1 MINKIST
8 AKMSQDDWLECRRKT
23 IGGSDAAALCGLNSY
38 SSPYSVWAD
47 KMGILPTKEPNE
59 AMRLGTDLE
68 QYVAERFTEATGKKV
83 RRDRHI
89 IINSDYPFAH
99 ANVDRVV
106 IGEDAGLECKTTSIM
121 NLKKFKNGEFPDNY
135 YVQCMHYMMV
145 TGKKKWYLAVLILGK
160 DFRVFEIE
168 RNNEEINALIDIEKN
183 FYEHMQN
190 KTAPAIDGFTATTEA
205 LNSIYSEDNGEQADL
220 TFYKS
225 EIQQFLDAEAQI
237 KVLNEFCD
245 SKANI
250 IKEVMKNCE
259 SGFCGNFNVMWKS
272 QQRRTLDKKRLL
284 SDNPSLDLSKYEKTS
299 NFRTFKISE
308 KGV

>member
-8 AKMSQDDWLECRRKT
+8 KNMSHTDWLNQRRKS
-23 IGGSDAAALCGLNSY
+23 IGGSDAAALCGMNAY
-38 SSPYSVWAD
+38 MSPYSVWAD
-47 KMGILPTKEPNE
+47 KMGLIPPKEPNE

-68 QYVAERFTEATGKKV
+68 QYVADGFTEVTGKRV
-83 RRDRHI
+83 RRDCHI

-106 IGEDAGLECKTTSIM
+106 IGEDAGLECKTTSVM
-121 NLKKFKNGEFPDNY
+121 NLKKFKNGEYPDNY

-160 DFRVFEIE
+160 DFKVFEIE
-168 RNNEEINALIDIEKN
+168 RNNDEINSLIEIEKT

-190 KTAPAIDGFTATTEA
+190 KTAPAIDGSSATTNT
-205 LNSIYSEDNGEQADL
+205 LDFIYSEDNGEQADL

-225 EIQQFLDAEAQI
+225 EIQQYLDAKAQI

-250 IKEVMKNCE
+250 IKEVMKDCE
-259 SGFCGNFNVMWKS
+259 SGICDDFNVMWKL
-272 QQRRTLDKKRLL
+272 QQRRTLDKKQLL
-284 SDNPSLDLSKYEKTS
+284 ADNPYLDLSKYEKVS
-299 NFRTFKISE
+299 NFRTFKIS
-308 KGV
+308 

>member
-1 MINKIST
+1 MLKKIPT
-8 AKMSQDDWLECRRKT
+8 VNMSHDDWLEYRRKT
-23 IGGSDAAALCGLNSY
+23 IGGSDAAALCGLNNY

-47 KMGILPTKEPNE
+47 KMGMLPPKEPNE

-68 QYVAERFTEATGKKV
+68 QYVAERFTEATGKRV

-106 IGEDAGLECKTTSIM
+106 IGEDAGLECKTTSVM
-121 NLKKFKNGEFPDNY
+121 NLKKFKNGEYPDNY

-160 DFRVFEIE
+160 GFKVFEIE
-168 RNNEEINALIDIEKN
+168 RNKEEINSLIEIEKD
-183 FYEHMQN
+183 FYKHMQN
-190 KTAPAIDGFTATTEA
+190 KTAPAVDGSSATTDT
-205 LNSIYSEDNGEQADL
+205 LDFIYSEDNGEQADL

-225 EIQQFLDAEAQI
+225 EIQQYLDAKAQI
-237 KVLNEFCD
+237 KALNEFCD

-259 SGFCGNFNVMWKS
+259 SGVCGDFNVKWKS

-284 SDNPSLDLSKYEKTS
+284 ADDADINLNKYEKIS
-299 NFRTFKISE
+299 NFRTFKIS
-308 KGV
+308 